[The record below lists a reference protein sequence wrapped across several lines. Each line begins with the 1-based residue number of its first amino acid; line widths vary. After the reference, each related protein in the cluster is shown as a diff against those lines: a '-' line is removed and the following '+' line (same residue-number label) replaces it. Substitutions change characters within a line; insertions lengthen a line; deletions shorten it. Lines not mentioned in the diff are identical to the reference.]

1 MFYFGQRPQPL
12 KGSKKEKVFGFNHQ
26 SPTVEVTVA
35 GVKPLS
41 PKGER
46 ESFRI

>member
-26 SPTVEVTVA
+26 SPTVEATVVEA
-35 GVKPLS
+35 KPPA
-41 PKGER
+41 PKGE
-46 ESFRI
+46 